1 MPQTVRDQLVV
12 LAAAAIVFFT
22 NLGVPQLWDEDE
34 PRNAA
39 CAREM
44 LERGDWVVPTFN
56 YELRTQKPVLI
67 YWCMLVSY
75 SVFGVNEFAAR
86 LPSALFAV
94 GTSLLTY
101 HLGRLLFNRRA
112 GLFAGLMI
120 ATCLMFGVSGRA
132 ATPDSSLIFF
142 VTLSLAAFVWGV
154 SRRGSNAFSLES
166 LRQSPEQAGCCQFL
180 PSRWSQFV
188 AVYAALGLAML
199 AKGPVGVGLPIAI
212 LGLFLLSVGRL
223 PQSMTGATLG
233 HRVRH
238 FVVRFA
244 QTAYAMRPLTLIGVV
259 VAVALPW
266 YVLVGVRTDGVWLR
280 EFFGTE
286 NFSRFRTAMEDH
298 RGPIVYY
305 VPAVLVGLFPWSILL
320 PAAAWIAVRR
330 CFSDALRHP
339 AYVFVVC
346 WAGVWMAVFSLAGT
360 KLPSYVLPAYPALA
374 LMCAAFVDNWLARP
388 AAVPRW
394 LMHCAWGSLVLVG
407 VGLLVGL
414 AIAAKHYLPGDEL
427 IALVGLIPVL
437 GGVACVYWF
446 NRQQP
451 QRVMAALIAMA
462 VLFSVAIYGGVA
474 VRASRH
480 QNSASLIDMAR
491 SSSIDGNFELAT
503 YAHAESSVV
512 YYAGER
518 VSRFGDVSEAA
529 TFLDSNRNRFLIT
542 NDERFAELEQKLPI
556 GVTVI
561 ARRPRFLKGGEVLL
575 LGREAQTARTGA
587 TQLR

>member
-1 MPQTVRDQLVV
+1 MV

-56 YELRTQKPVLI
+56 YELRTQKPVLL
-67 YWCMLVSY
+67 YWCMLASY

-86 LPSALFAV
+86 LPSALFAI

-101 HLGRLLFNRRA
+101 HLGRLLFNRHV
-112 GLFAGLMI
+112 GFFAGLMI

-142 VTLSLAAFVWGV
+142 VTLSLCAFVWGV
-154 SRRGSNAFSLES
+154 SQRRDNAFSLES
-166 LRQSPEQAGCCQFL
+166 LRAECSGFSQFAPL
-180 PSRWSQFV
+180 RWWQFV

-212 LGLFLLSVGRL
+212 MGLFLLLVGRS
-223 PQSMTGATLG
+223 PQALTGATLG
-233 HRVRH
+233 GRVGN
-238 FVVRFA
+238 FFVRFA
-244 QTAYAMRPLTLIGVV
+244 QTAWAMRPLTLIGVV
-259 VAVALPW
+259 LAVALPW
-266 YVLVGVRTDGVWLR
+266 YVTVGVRTDGVWLR

-286 NFSRFRTAMEDH
+286 NFGRFRTAMEDH

-305 VPAVLVGLFPWSILL
+305 APAILVGLFPWSIFL
-320 PAAAWIAVRR
+320 PAAAWIAIRACFKDAVRR
-330 CFSDALRHP
+330 P
-339 AYVFVVC
+339 AYVLVVC
-346 WAGVWMAVFSLAGT
+346 WAGCWVAVFSLAGT

-374 LMCAAFVDNWLARP
+374 LICAVFIEDWLTQSV
-388 AAVPRW
+388 AVPRW
-394 LMHCAWGSLVLVG
+394 LMHCAWGSLILVG
-407 VGLLVGL
+407 AGLLVGL
-414 AIAAKHYLPGDEL
+414 VIAAKHYLPGDEL
-427 IALVGLIPVL
+427 IALVGLIPLL
-437 GGVACVYWF
+437 GGLACVYWF
-446 NRQQP
+446 NRQQS
-451 QRVMAALIAMA
+451 QRVMTALCVMA
-462 VLFSVAIYGGVA
+462 VSFSVAMLGGVA

-491 SSSIDGNFELAT
+491 RSSIDGNVELAT

-518 VSRFGDVSEAA
+518 VSRFGDVGEAA
-529 TFLDSNRNRFLIT
+529 TFLDVNRNGFLIT
-542 NDERFAELEQKLPI
+542 NDERFAELEQKLPM
-556 GVTVI
+556 GVTVV

-575 LGREAQTARTGA
+575 LGREAQTASIGA
-587 TQLR
+587 TQRR